1 MESILNK
8 YHEKK
13 KQEEQSSDKF
23 EKLIEDMLNKLDIMT
38 FERTISKIVHDGYLI
53 SVNGITYKLPLKS
66 INIVKELFK
75 MFSEDNIKN
84 PVKSFTDNI
93 HICSFLEDVRPFSS
107 MYDDL
112 KKQYDECTKQYNES
126 MKELCKEVVNQQEED
141 DCTPEE
147 KALLEKCLESWK
159 QIATASCMDS
169 DLNMDSDSNLKPK
182 IIFRE
187 LF

>member
-13 KQEEQSSDKF
+13 KQEEQSSDRF

-38 FERTISKIVHDGYLI
+38 FERVISKIVHDGYLI
-53 SVNGITYKLPLKS
+53 SVNGITYKLSLKS

-75 MFSEDNIKN
+75 MFSEDNIRN

-93 HICSFLEDVRPFSS
+93 HICSFLEDVRPFNCYSLK
-107 MYDDL
+107 YDDL
-112 KKQYDECTKQYNES
+112 QKQYNEC
-126 MKELCKEVVNQQEED
+126 MKQTCKEVVNQQKED

-159 QIATASCMDS
+159 QIATDSCM
-169 DLNMDSDSNLKPK
+169 NSDSNIKPK